1 MKKMKISINN
11 KYTKRLHL
19 SARLFAASLACLSM
33 TACNDW
39 LDVSPKSQLEEEDL
53 FGRESGFND
62 QLIGVYT
69 KMCSN
74 SMYGLQMSI
83 GFAEVLSQNY
93 DINSNSTEW
102 RYVKDYDYTNKG
114 VEDIINNI
122 WLNTYSCIS
131 NLNVL
136 IENIE
141 RADKALFT
149 EGNDSIYKGEA
160 IGLRAYL
167 HLEMMRYFACAPAM
181 DSNAKGVPYVNTY
194 GVQVTPQKSVGETM
208 QLIIDDLLQ
217 ARELLKADPACVTAE
232 RYEYYAASDR
242 MQRFNYYA
250 CVATLARAYMWN
262 GDKQNA
268 LKYASE
274 IVDLIE
280 DAESAHPFT
289 WIHYSYFQSSQKTD
303 WQPLFHTEHIFRLT
317 VNDWEDNGNQYFHK
331 EKGVN
336 SLSPNEDYVNEIYE
350 LNAGLGADWRNKEGS
365 GFDMDGD
372 TRYLAKFWYVE
383 GRSSNNNRVPLLRM
397 TEPFYIAAEC
407 LKDSDPERAIELLNE
422 VRANRNLSSNPLPE
436 TLTADQINDEIFKE
450 YRKEFIG
457 EGQLFFYY
465 KRLNAANILRATVR
479 GSKAVYVMPIPSN
492 DVEFG
497 GYEN

>member
-217 ARELLKADPACVTAE
+217 ARELLKADPANMYSGRFE
-232 RYEYYAASDR
+232 FWAAQGDR
-242 MQRFNYYA
+242 APRFNYNA

-262 GDKQNA
+262 GDKANA
-268 LKYASE
+268 LKYANE
-274 IVDLIE
+274 IIDIVNDE
-280 DAESAHPFT
+280 DVNHPFN
-289 WIHYSYFQSSQKTD
+289 WVHYSVFQTADKNNY
-303 WQPLFHTEHIFRLT
+303 QPSFYTEHIFRLT
-317 VNDWEDNGNQYFHK
+317 INDWEDNGNEYFHK

-336 SLSPNEDYVNEIYE
+336 SLSPNYDYANEIYE
-350 LNAGLGADWRNKEGS
+350 LAAGFGADYRLAY
-365 GFDMDGD
+365 GFEQDGGD
-372 TRYLAKFWYVE
+372 RYLSKFWYVE
-383 GRSSNNNRVPLLRM
+383 GRTTSNGMIPLLRM
-397 TEPFYIAAEC
+397 TEPYYIAAEC
-407 LKDSDPERAIELLNE
+407 LKDSDPQRAIELLNE
-422 VRANRNLSSNPLPE
+422 VRSNRGLSNYPLPE
-436 TLTADQINDEIFKE
+436 TLNSEQINEEIYKE
-450 YRKEFIG
+450 YRKEFLG

-465 KRLNAANILRATVR
+465 KRLNATDIKGASVP
-479 GSKAVYVMPIPSN
+479 GSKTVYVLPIPSN
-492 DVEFG
+492 DIEFG
-497 GYEN
+497 GYDN

>member
-1 MKKMKISINN
+1 MKISINN
-11 KYTKRLHL
+11 KYIKRLHTPAKFL
-19 SARLFAASLACLSM
+19 AASLVCLSIM
-33 TACNDW
+33 SCNDW

-53 FGRESGFND
+53 FSRESGFND

-102 RYVKDYDYTNKG
+102 RYAKDYDYKNTG
-114 VEDIINNI
+114 VESIINNI

-131 NLNVL
+131 NLNIL
-136 IENIE
+136 IDNIE
-141 RADKALFT
+141 RADKTMFT

-181 DSNAKGVPYVNTY
+181 NSTAKGVPYVKTY

-217 ARELLKADPACVTAE
+217 ARELLKADPIYVYSPREVAVYGSRSA
-232 RYEYYAASDR
+232 
-242 MQRFNYYA
+242 QFNYYA

-268 LKYASE
+268 LKYANE
-274 IVDLIE
+274 IIDLIE
-280 DAESAHPFT
+280 DSEISHPFS
-289 WIHYSYFQSSQKTD
+289 WVHYSVFQSSQKND
-303 WQPLFHTEHIFRLT
+303 WQPSFQTEHIFRLT
-317 VNDWEDNGNQYFHK
+317 INDWEDNGNEYFHK

-336 SLSPNEDYVNEIYE
+336 TLSPNYDYTNEIFE
-350 LNAGLGADWRNKEGS
+350 LSAGLGADYRLAYAFE
-365 GFDMDGD
+365 MDGSD
-372 TRYLAKFWYVE
+372 RYLSKFWYVE
-383 GRSSNNNRVPLLRM
+383 GRAASNGKMPLLRM

-407 LKDSDPERAIELLNE
+407 LKDSDPQRAIELLNE
-422 VRANRNLSSNPLPE
+422 VRANRNLSTTPLPE
-436 TLTADQINDEIFKE
+436 TLNSEQINEEIYKE

-465 KRLNAANILRATVR
+465 KRLNATNIRRATVP

-492 DVEFG
+492 DAEFG

>member
-1 MKKMKISINN
+1 MKISIDK
-11 KYTKRLHL
+11 KYINRLRITTK
-19 SARLFAASLACLSM
+19 LFAISIVCLSM
-33 TACNDW
+33 MSCNDW

-53 FGRESGFND
+53 FSRESGFND

-102 RYVKDYDYTNKG
+102 RYVKEYEYTNTE
-114 VEDIINNI
+114 VENIINDI
-122 WLNTYSCIS
+122 WLNTYNCIS

-136 IENIE
+136 IDNID
-141 RADKALFT
+141 RADKTLFT

-181 DSNAKGVPYVNTY
+181 NSNAKGVPYVTTY
-194 GVQVTPQKSVGETM
+194 GVQVIPQKNVSETM
-208 QLIIDDLLQ
+208 QLIIDDLLK
-217 ARELLKADPACVTAE
+217 ARELLKADPAYMDSGRFDFWTA
-232 RYEYYAASDR
+232 RDDR
-242 MQRFNYYA
+242 APRFNYNA

-268 LKYASE
+268 LKYANE
-274 IVDLIE
+274 IVDIVNDERL
-280 DAESAHPFT
+280 DHPFS
-289 WIHYSYFQSSQKTD
+289 WVHYSVWSSNKND
-303 WQPLFHTEHIFRLT
+303 WQPSFYTEHIFRLT
-317 VNDWEDNGNQYFHK
+317 INDWEENGNEYFHK

-336 SLSPNEDYVNEIYE
+336 SLSPSYSYANEIYE
-350 LNAGLGADWRNKEGS
+350 LNSGLGADYRLAYGFEQDGS
-365 GFDMDGD
+365 D
-372 TRYLAKFWYVE
+372 RYLSKFWYVE
-383 GRSSNNNRVPLLRM
+383 GRSASNGKIPLIRM
-397 TEPFYIAAEC
+397 TEAYYIAAEC
-407 LKDSDPERAIELLNE
+407 LKDSDPQRAIELLNE
-422 VRANRNLSSNPLPE
+422 IRSNRGLSNNLLPE
-436 TLTADQINDEIFKE
+436 TLTSEQINEEIYKE
-450 YRKEFIG
+450 YRKEFLG

-465 KRLNAANILRATVR
+465 KRLNSSDIKGAAVS

-492 DVEFG
+492 DAEFG